1 MMKKLLFMISFLFI
15 STSVFASNAVSFV
28 EKLTD
33 TIITD
38 VLKSNK
44 NQEEKEQVFKTEFEK
59 ALDLKSIGQ
68 FVLGPYWRTATPE
81 QKEKFLSVF
90 MDLTTTT
97 WGNRFQLYQ
106 GQELIFSGE
115 RPAPGKQIYVDSKIM
130 NNPPVEVIWRLKNK
144 DGAYKIIDI
153 IVEGAS
159 MAISYKTEYIT
170 YIQNHNND
178 LNVLTEALSEKL
190 AKLKEKKN

>member
-1 MMKKLLFMISFLFI
+1 MKKLLFMISFLFI
-15 STSVFASNAVSFV
+15 STAVCAGNAVSFV

-38 VLKSNK
+38 VLKSDK
-44 NQEEKEQVFKTEFEK
+44 TQAQKEEVFKTEFEK
-59 ALDLKSIGQ
+59 SLDLKSIGQ

-81 QKEKFLSVF
+81 QKEKFLNVF

-97 WGNRFQLYQ
+97 WGNRFKLYQ
-106 GQELIFSGE
+106 GQELVFSGE

-130 NNPPVEVIWRLKNK
+130 NNPPVEVVWRLKNK
-144 DGAYKIIDI
+144 DGNYKIIDI

-159 MAISYKTEYIT
+159 MAISYKTEYMA
-170 YIQNHNND
+170 YIQNHNNSLD
-178 LNVLTEALSEKL
+178 ALTDALSERL
-190 AKLKEKKN
+190 TRLKEKKN

>member
-1 MMKKLLFMISFLFI
+1 MKKLLFIISFLFI
-15 STSVFASNAVSFV
+15 STTVCSSDAVSFV

-38 VLKSNK
+38 VLKSEK
-44 NQEEKEQVFKTEFEK
+44 TQEEKEQIFKTEFEK
-59 ALDLKSIGQ
+59 TLDLKSIGQ
-68 FVLGPYWRTATPE
+68 FVLGPYWRAATPE
-81 QKEKFLSVF
+81 QRERFLNVF

-130 NNPPVEVIWRLKNK
+130 NNPPVEVVWRLKNK
-144 DGAYKIIDI
+144 DGDYKIIDI
-153 IVEGAS
+153 IIEGAS
-159 MAISYKTEYIT
+159 MAISYKTEYT
-170 YIQNHNND
+170 AYLQNHANNVD
-178 LNVLTEALSEKL
+178 ALTSELSRKL
-190 AKLKEKKN
+190 AKMKEKLV